1 MYKLMIAYDKSLFKG
16 DEINLMDHFLSKFNK
31 ILNLENSSVQLHGKS
46 ISKSVISE
54 SLVRKY

>member
-1 MYKLMIAYDKSLFKG
+1 MIAYDKSLFKG